1 MSTTPALASPETD
14 AAGATSP
21 LVALHRPRLRATLT
35 ALTLFSLL
43 AAANLATPLYPL
55 IERRLGI
62 DSFGVTVAFSSYVL
76 SLLGGLLL
84 FRRLSDELNRRTVLV
99 CALVATA
106 AATFALAL
114 APTLAWF
121 CAARAVQGL
130 AIAAATGTGSSA
142 LRVLLAGRSDLSG
155 RLTLLATSGG
165 VAAGP
170 ILGGLLSLL
179 GAETSA
185 PFLVWSALL
194 LALAP
199 AILLI
204 APHRECRQAM
214 AGARRGN
221 RGKSC
226 PRSETTRPCTAKRSA
241 FAPPTDTASAAKTAR
256 TAHPA
261 CSDTAPADG
270 NSTIRFAA
278 LVGFASFAL
287 FGLCLSLAPSLL
299 SELLATDSLPLLG
312 LLASL
317 VLLAS
322 ATMQLLPLRGAWRAP
337 LGLSLFAAGLLA
349 LGVAPAM
356 SAPACFVV
364 GSLLAGA
371 GQGVAFQAAFGAAVA
386 AAPASRHAST
396 VNLVYA
402 ITYLGS
408 ALPVLGLGLV
418 ARSTGLAPAV
428 LGFAVLVA
436 CGCLILAVRSLRRS
450 ICH

>member
-1 MSTTPALASPETD
+1 MSTIPALASPATG
-14 AAGATSP
+14 AAGTTP
-21 LVALHRPRLRATLT
+21 PRVALHRPRLRATLT

-43 AAANLATPLYPL
+43 AAANLATPLYPH

-76 SLLGGLLL
+76 SLLAGLLL
-84 FRRLSDELNRRTVLV
+84 FRRLSDVLNRRTVLV
-99 CALVATA
+99 CAVTATA
-106 AATFALAL
+106 AATLAL
-114 APTLAWF
+114 AFAPSLAWF
-121 CAARAVQGL
+121 CTARAVQGL

-142 LRVLLAGRSDLSG
+142 LRVLLAGRADLSG

-170 ILGGLLSLL
+170 ILGGLLSQL
-179 GAETSA
+179 GIVTAA
-185 PFLVWSALL
+185 PFVAWSGLL

-204 APHRECRQAM
+204 APHRECRQEA
-214 AGARRGN
+214 AGARRAQPG
-221 RGKSC
+221 R
-226 PRSETTRPCTAKRSA
+226 PETRSA
-241 FAPPTDTASAAKTAR
+241 ANPMTSAADA
-256 TAHPA
+256 
-261 CSDTAPADG
+261 APADA
-270 NSTIRFAA
+270 NSAIRFAA

-299 SELLATDSLPLLG
+299 SEMLATDSLPLLG

-322 ATMQLLPLRGAWRAP
+322 ATMQLLPLRGALRAP
-337 LGLSLFAAGLLA
+337 LGLSLFAAGMLA
-349 LGVAPAM
+349 LGAAPTA
-356 SAPACFVV
+356 SAPALFVA

-386 AAPASRHAST
+386 AAPPSRHAST

-402 ITYLGS
+402 VTYLGS

-418 ARSTGLAPAV
+418 ARSAGLAPAV
-428 LGFAVLVA
+428 LGFAALIA
-436 CGCLILAVRSLRRS
+436 GGCIVLAVRSARR
-450 ICH
+450 IVRR

>member
-1 MSTTPALASPETD
+1 MSTTPALTSPETE
-14 AAGATSP
+14 AAGATP
-21 LVALHRPRLRATLT
+21 PGIALHRPRLRATLT

-62 DSFGVTVAFSSYVL
+62 DSFGVTIAFSSYVL
-76 SLLGGLLL
+76 SLLAGLLL
-84 FRRLSDELNRRTVLV
+84 FRRLSDVLNRRTVLV
-99 CALVATA
+99 CALAATA
-106 AATFALAL
+106 TATLALAF

-130 AIAAATGTGSSA
+130 AIAAATGTGSNA

-179 GAETSA
+179 GIETVA
-185 PFLVWSALL
+185 PFIGWSMLL
-194 LALAP
+194 LVLAP

-204 APHRECRQAM
+204 APHRECRQE
-214 AGARRGN
+214 AGARI
-221 RGKSC
+221 
-226 PRSETTRPCTAKRSA
+226 AA
-241 FAPPTDTASAAKTAR
+241 ASAEMRAAEPDPAAETR
-256 TAHPA
+256 TDA
-261 CSDTAPADG
+261 
-270 NSTIRFAA
+270 NSAIRFAA
-278 LVGFASFAL
+278 VVGFASFAL

-299 SELLATDSLPLLG
+299 SEMLATDSLPLLG

-337 LGLSLFAAGLLA
+337 LGLSLFAAGMLA
-349 LGVAPAM
+349 LGSAPTA
-356 SAPACFVV
+356 SAPALFVA

-371 GQGVAFQAAFGAAVA
+371 GQGIAFQAAFGAAVA
-386 AAPASRHAST
+386 AVPQSRHAST

-402 ITYLGS
+402 VTYLGS
-408 ALPVLGLGLV
+408 ALPVLGLGLA
-418 ARSTGLAPAV
+418 ARGVGLAPAV
-428 LGFAVLVA
+428 LGFAILVA
-436 CGCLILAVRSLRRS
+436 CGCALLAMRAGRR
-450 ICH
+450 IARR

>member
-1 MSTTPALASPETD
+1 MSTTPALTSPEAE
-14 AAGATSP
+14 AAGATP
-21 LVALHRPRLRATLT
+21 PRIALHRPRLRATLT

-76 SLLGGLLL
+76 SLLAGLLL
-84 FRRLSDELNRRTVLV
+84 FRRLSDVLNRRTVLV
-99 CALVATA
+99 CALAATA
-106 AATFALAL
+106 AATLALAF

-179 GAETSA
+179 GIETVA
-185 PFLVWSALL
+185 PFIGWSMLL

-204 APHRECRQAM
+204 APHRECRQEAT
-214 AGARRGN
+214 GARGR
-221 RGKSC
+221 RA
-226 PRSETTRPCTAKRSA
+226 ETRAAEPDPAAETRADANSA
-241 FAPPTDTASAAKTAR
+241 
-256 TAHPA
+256 
-261 CSDTAPADG
+261 
-270 NSTIRFAA
+270 IRFAA
-278 LVGFASFAL
+278 VVGFASFAL

-299 SELLATDSLPLLG
+299 SEMLATDSLPLLG

-337 LGLSLFAAGLLA
+337 LGLSLFAAGMLA
-349 LGVAPAM
+349 LG
-356 SAPACFVV
+356 SAPAASAPALFVA

-386 AAPASRHAST
+386 AVPQSRHAST

-402 ITYLGS
+402 VTYLGS
-408 ALPVLGLGLV
+408 ALPVLGLGLA
-418 ARSTGLAPAV
+418 ARSLGLAPAV
-428 LGFAVLVA
+428 LGFGALVA
-436 CGCLILAVRSLRRS
+436 CGCALLAMRAGRR
-450 ICH
+450 IARP